1 MANRGLKTLMLLGDN
16 SDATTYDFI
25 KPALNDPIAR
35 NYIGAISFHSWR
47 GCDDETL
54 RKWANA
60 SRLINVPLIVGEGS
74 TDAAAH
80 QYPAIFN
87 ETTFALYE
95 INLYVRICAICQPWS
110 ILQWQLTSD
119 YSILWGDG
127 IYGSEGPLR
136 PTQRFF
142 NLRQLA
148 MTPADSFSIPVTCDK
163 DQVNV
168 AAFNKESTGE
178 CTLQIVNNGASCQA
192 EILGLSSTAT
202 HAQVYVVNQ
211 RQHSE
216 AKLLEVKEGKLLI
229 DMPADSFVTAIVQ

>member
-1 MANRGLKTLMLLGDN
+1 M
-16 SDATTYDFI
+16 
-25 KPALNDPIAR
+25 
-35 NYIGAISFHSWR
+35 
-47 GCDDETL
+47 
-54 RKWANA
+54 
-60 SRLINVPLIVGEGS
+60 PLIVGEGS

-95 INLYVRICAICQPWS
+95 INLYVRICAISQPWS

-127 IYGSEGPLR
+127 IYGSDGPLR

-148 MTPADSFSIPVTCDK
+148 MTPADSFAVPVTCDK

-168 AAFNKESTGE
+168 AAFSKKATGE
-178 CTLQIVNNGASCQA
+178 CALQIVNNGASCQA
-192 EILGLSSTAT
+192 EITGLPAE
-202 HAQVYVVNQ
+202 AGQAWVYVTND
-211 RQHSE
+211 RQHGD
-216 AKLLEVKEGKLLI
+216 AQCLKVKDGKAWM
-229 DMPADSFVTAIVQ
+229 DMPADSFVTVIVK